1 VAGKGKGLAMATLIT
16 YKVLEDRG
24 DKLKAAAKLACS
36 FWNHHIEPERSIVLH
51 IDLFWSPLPYI
62 ARSYEPERTGG
73 ITHGRIRFNSVFVR
87 KYDTTQLAGTLTHE
101 IGHTLGFGWDRWLGL
116 FDAESG
122 RFTDDAAARL
132 PDLSAMR
139 VETDHG
145 PATQYLHWDEGKHRG
160 ELMTGFENKSEH
172 VLPITIDVMSLLG
185 HKVRAPLKQRTA
197 LADLFER
204 YKDEPFLNKAEA
216 KRIASVDIRPSRI
229 LERLFEHLPARLG
242 PGVRPSLRKVLKV
255 RGSAGR

>member
-1 VAGKGKGLAMATLIT
+1 MATLIT

-24 DKLKAAAKLACS
+24 DKLKTAARLACN

-62 ARSYEPERTGG
+62 ARSYEPETTGG
-73 ITHGRIRFNSVFVR
+73 VTHGRIRFNSVYVR
-87 KYDTTQLAGTLTHE
+87 KYSAAQLAGTLTHE

-116 FDAESG
+116 FDAVSG
-122 RFTDDAAARL
+122 RFTADAAARL
-132 PDLSAMR
+132 PGLSAMR

-172 VLPITIDVMSLLG
+172 VLPITIDVMALLG
-185 HKVRAPLKQRTA
+185 HKVKVPLEQRTS
-197 LADLFER
+197 LSSLFER
-204 YKDEPFLNKAEA
+204 FKDEPFLFKAEA
-216 KRIASVDIRPSRI
+216 KRMASANVRPERV
-229 LERLFEHLPARLG
+229 LERVFEQLPAPLG
-242 PGVRPSLRKVLKV
+242 PGVRPSLSKVAKA
-255 RGSAGR
+255 RRSAGR